1 MAKSKKGQKDNNDLQ
16 NTTQK
21 TKDRV
26 TRTPLENGGE
36 FRCSGRLFHKRFV
49 QTNLDFYVFITIN
62 GSTPPCWTI
71 CSWEDHP
78 F

>member
-1 MAKSKKGQKDNNDLQ
+1 MAKRKKGQKDKQ
-16 NTTQK
+16 RSTMHTHK
-21 TKDRV
+21 TKNEV
-26 TRTPLENGGE
+26 TRTPLKRGGE
-36 FRCSGRLFHKRFV
+36 LRLFHKRVV